1 VTEVPEY
8 LLARSRERRAAMG
21 GGGAAGG
28 DGGDAATGSAPDA
41 PAGAATAPTPVVPVA
56 VAPAEP
62 AAPEPVPPFVE
73 AALNRKRMPV
83 WVVPVLLLLPV
94 WAIYYVGMLESP
106 PAAATG
112 LLGEGQVIFA
122 SNCAGCHGAAGGGGV
137 GLKLNDGEV
146 LLTFPDLGSHISW
159 VINGSPVVDGTP
171 YGDPARPGGQQTSA
185 GGMPGW
191 AETLTP
197 EELVAAVYY
206 ERVTHGGL
214 DAETAASDLELLEAY
229 VASDVTFEGG
239 ETPRDISTALSDL
252 AVETDAAGEAA
263 SG

>member
-1 VTEVPEY
+1 VTEVPDY

-21 GGGAAGG
+21 GGGAGASGDDAG
-28 DGGDAATGSAPDA
+28 TGSAPVVPAEAAAA
-41 PAGAATAPTPVVPVA
+41 PAPAVPAP

-94 WAIYYVGMLESP
+94 WAIYYVGMLERP
-106 PAAATG
+106 PASATG

-122 SNCAGCHGAAGGGGV
+122 ADCAACHGAGGGGAV
-137 GLKLNDGEV
+137 GQKLNDGEV

-159 VINGSPVVDGTP
+159 VINGSPVVNGTP
-171 YGDPARPGGQQTSA
+171 YGDPARPGGQRMSG

-229 VASDVTFEGG
+229 VDSGVTFEGG

-252 AVETDAAGEAA
+252 VVETDDAAEEA

>member
-1 VTEVPEY
+1 
-8 LLARSRERRAAMG
+8 
-21 GGGAAGG
+21 
-28 DGGDAATGSAPDA
+28 
-41 PAGAATAPTPVVPVA
+41 
-56 VAPAEP
+56 
-62 AAPEPVPPFVE
+62 
-73 AALNRKRMPV
+73 MPV

-112 LLGEGQVIFA
+112 LLGEGQVIYAA
-122 SNCAGCHGAAGGGGV
+122 SCAGCHGGTGGGAV

-159 VINGSPVVDGTP
+159 VINGSPVVNGTP
-171 YGDPARPGGQQTSA
+171 YGDPARPGGQHMSA

-214 DAETAASDLELLEAY
+214 DAETAAGDLELLEAY
-229 VASDVTFEGG
+229 VAGGVTFEGG
-239 ETPRDISTALSDL
+239 ETPRDISKVLSDL
-252 AVETDAAGEAA
+252 VVETDAAGEEAA
-263 SG
+263 G